1 MMALERYALRV
12 GLWTGLLLLVC
23 GAASAQEAV
32 APFEA
37 DAISVR
43 AETGKKT
50 RLDVYTKISYAALS
64 FTRADAGFQARYSVT
79 LGVYRI
85 ESGGRQGPYVA
96 GETWQRTVSASSY
109 DATIEERFA
118 DKTTQSLTLAPGR
131 YRLQFSVEDAA
142 SSRTYDH
149 EMTTVVADLS
159 ASPSVSDLILVDSYD
174 AARASISPR
183 VSNAVASDERAF
195 SFFYEIYSDAPQEVR
210 IVREVR
216 RQARRSLVRSALG
229 MQRDEPSS
237 ATYALV
243 APTTLKAGRNPVVV
257 TIPLEDF
264 RVGSYTVRIRLETLS
279 GDTLATREKPVD
291 VLWTGLAQHVRDL
304 DGAIAQLVHIAKPRD
319 IEAMRDAPS
328 TAERLRRFRAYWE
341 RMDPTPGT
349 ARNERMEEYYLRIA
363 YSNRS
368 YKAGERDGWK
378 TDRGLVMIR
387 FGEPTDIERHPL
399 SADGEPYEI
408 WTYNQFGRRFVFVDQ
423 TGFGDYTL
431 LHPIWDDRTRL

>member
-1 MMALERYALRV
+1 MIVLERYALRV
-12 GLWTGLLLLVC
+12 CLWIGLALLVC
-23 GAASAQEAV
+23 GPAAAQEAA
-32 APFEA
+32 APFEV

-43 AETGKKT
+43 AETGTQT

-79 LGVYRI
+79 LGVYRV
-85 ESGGRQGPYVA
+85 EAGGRQGAYVA
-96 GETWQRTVSASSY
+96 GKTWDRTVTASSY
-109 DATIEERFA
+109 DATIEDRFA
-118 DKTTQSLTLAPGR
+118 DKTTQSLSLAPGP
-131 YRLQFSVEDAA
+131 YLLQFSVEDGA
-142 SSRTYDH
+142 SSRTYAH
-149 EMTTVVADLS
+149 EVTTVVADLG

-174 AARASISPR
+174 AAKASISPR

-195 SFFYEIYSDAPQEVR
+195 SFFYEVYSDAPREVR
-210 IVREVR
+210 VVREVR
-216 RQARRSLVRSALG
+216 RQARRSLVRTALG
-229 MQRDEPSS
+229 MQQDESSS
-237 ATYALV
+237 ATYATV
-243 APTTLKAGRNPVVV
+243 APTSLKAGRNPVVV
-257 TIPLEDF
+257 TIPLEGF

-279 GDTLATREKPVD
+279 GDTLATREKPVE

-319 IEAMRDAPS
+319 IEAMREAPS

-349 ARNERMEEYYLRIA
+349 ARNERMEEYYLRVA

-368 YKAGERDGWK
+368 YKAGGRSGWE

-387 FGEPTDIERHPL
+387 FGEPTEIERHPF
-399 SADGEPYEI
+399 SFDNDPYEV
-408 WTYNQFGRRFVFVDQ
+408 WTYNHIGRRFIFIDQ
-423 TGFGDYTL
+423 TGFGDYQL